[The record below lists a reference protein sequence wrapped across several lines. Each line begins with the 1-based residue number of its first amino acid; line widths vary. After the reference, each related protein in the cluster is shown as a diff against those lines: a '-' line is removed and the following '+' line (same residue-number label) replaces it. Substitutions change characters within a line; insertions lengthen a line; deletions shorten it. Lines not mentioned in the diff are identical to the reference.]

1 MVYLREFIQD
11 EIVLKLIWSF
21 LRSGIM
27 EQDVFIQ
34 SYKGIPQ
41 GGVISPLLANI
52 YLNQLDRELEKRGHR
67 FVRYADD
74 FCIYTKTPRV
84 GERVLVSLP
93 SLRRN

>member
-21 LRSGIM
+21 LQAGNHGREYVYPIL
-27 EQDVFIQ
+27 QR
-34 SYKGIPQ
+34 YTPQ

-74 FCIYTKTPRV
+74 FCIYVKTPRA
-84 GERVLVSLP
+84 GERAD
-93 SLRRN
+93 